1 MLYVLTVLQLAL
13 HFQLAGMHAW
23 GIVGSLQYTRLLAVL
38 GLCLPT
44 PWFVVTPIWIIP
56 KQCRNQRFVE
66 LITTTPHSPLHTPGT
81 GTEVVC
87 TSTGT
92 GTEVVCTS
100 TGTGTEVVC
109 ASPGTGTEVVCTSPG
124 TGTEVVCAS
133 PGTGTE
139 VVCTSPGTGTEV
151 VCASPGTGTEV
162 VCASPGTGTEVVC
175 TSCAN
180 SLFFL
185 PAFVSSLSH
194 DNLVD

>member
-81 GTEVVC
+81 EVVC
-87 TSTGT
+87 T
-92 GTEVVCTS
+92 
-100 TGTGTEVVC
+100 
-109 ASPGTGTEVVCTSPG
+109 SPGTGTEVVCTSPG

-151 VCASPGTGTEV
+151 VCAS
-162 VCASPGTGTEVVC
+162 
-175 TSCAN
+175 CAN